1 MNLEPFPSQHI
12 GDYTLTALS
21 DGYLPAPLTL
31 LSNIDPDT
39 ATQLHL
45 AAGMT
50 DPAAIHIN
58 SYLLRGRGRT
68 VLIDAGAGGYKQW
81 GGDLQANLA
90 RAGVLASEVDTV
102 LLTHAHPDHIG
113 GLLDASGA
121 LAFPHAAL
129 RVHQDE
135 LAFWLDDAHLAR
147 ANERAQGNFFAG
159 TQGVR
164 AIPRADAAICRW
176 RSPAR
181 HQRRGLA
188 GAHRRHSGFRV
199 DGAARSVLV
208 WGDIVHFPQIQI
220 ARPEVSIAFDLDPLQ
235 AAGTRARLL
244 DRVSADRLLIAGMH
258 LGELGFGYIERVGK
272 TYQLAYAN

>member
-147 ANERAQGNFFAG
+147 ANERAQGNFLLARKVFAQYHAQ
-159 TQGVR
+159 TQ
-164 AIPRADAAICRW
+164 PFAAGEVLPGI
-176 RSPAR
+176 SAVALPG
-181 HQRRGLA
+181 HTA
-188 GAHRRHSGFRV
+188 GHSGFRV